1 MTIPEEGL
9 QDFLHEFDRER
20 LLKRFENG
28 ERHISFRYWT
38 RTATFEPMLAEDH
51 MALYREEETGDII
64 AVNYV
69 LDRTEHYR
77 LEEKERALEK
87 SNREYAKLLEE
98 EKKHTAMIE
107 ELTKKLQS
115 QLELFTVSIPGG
127 VKISNDDPEYSFKY
141 VSEQFA
147 NMLGYA
153 TPKEL
158 MDASG
163 GNIIGLAHPDDVKVG
178 LADALNQYTHSDHYA
193 TIYRIRCK
201 DGTYKYIEDRGQKVI
216 KEDGTIEHWNLM
228 LDKND
233 FMHKSIALESEK
245 KANKSK
251 SDFLSRMSHDMRT
264 PLNGIIGLLKIAEKH
279 FDDSELVLEN
289 FGKMQVAADYLLS
302 LINDI
307 LQMSK
312 IEDGNVPL
320 TQEIINFDELSQDVL
335 TIIEQRAK
343 DRGIQMQFCSK
354 KEGLR
359 YPFIYGSPVHLR
371 QIFLNIYG
379 NCIKY
384 NRIGGKIITVLDY
397 TEVVDGI
404 TTYEWTIT
412 DTGIGMSK
420 EYLKHIFEPFSQER
434 NDSGSTQQGIGLGMA
449 IVKGLIEKMGG
460 TIEVKSE
467 EGIGSTFIIR
477 IPFKLAPAP
486 DTVKKTAAQ
495 MDISGLNLLLVED
508 NELNREIA
516 TALLEEIGISVD
528 SVEDGTDA
536 VERMNEVDDD
546 RYDLIFMDIYL
557 NELNGIDIVRKIR
570 QMDSKVMIVFLTTSK
585 EYIFEAA
592 PFHFFDYILKPFEST
607 QIFHVLDDALALLPE
622 QEAELSF
629 EYRSFD
635 VHFPLSKIQYIY
647 SNNHEVIIHTTN
659 GTHAFRLPFYS
670 VTDHLDD
677 SRFLQCNRGIMLN
690 MDYIKTME
698 SDYFEMT
705 DSKCFPIK
713 TKGRKQIRE
722 QYIKYQFLKLEEA

>member
-1 MTIPEEGL
+1 MSQDIINNRFFEESVFAIADGYCVINLTKSIVRGSMYQIVNGKKYNLNEQLGLPENSSLQSLVDAWALTIPEEGL
-9 QDFLHEFDRER
+9 KDFLHEFDRER
-20 LLKRFENG
+20 LLNRFENG

-51 MALYREEETGDII
+51 MALYREEETGDVI

-158 MDASG
+158 LDASG

-178 LADALNQYTHSDHYA
+178 LADALNQYTYSDHYA

-216 KEDGTIEHWNLM
+216 QKDGTIEHWNLM

-279 FDDSELVLEN
+279 FNDRELVLEN
-289 FGKMQVAADYLLS
+289 FRKMQVAADYLLS

-320 TQEIINFDELSQDVL
+320 TQEIINFEELSQDVL
-335 TIIEQRAK
+335 TIIEERAK
-343 DRGIQMQFCSK
+343 DRGIQMQFRAK

-384 NRIGGKIITVLDY
+384 NRIGGKIISVSDY
-397 TEVVDGI
+397 TEAVDGI

-412 DTGIGMSK
+412 DTGIGMSR
-420 EYLKHIFEPFSQER
+420 EYQEHIFDPFSQER
-434 NDSGSTQQGIGLGMA
+434 EDARSTQQGIGLGMA

-508 NELNREIA
+508 NELNTEIA
-516 TALLEEIGISVD
+516 ETLLSDEGANLTVA
-528 SVEDGTDA
+528 EDGLQAVRMFQEKPEGYFDA
-536 VERMNEVDDD
+536 I
-546 RYDLIFMDIYL
+546 LMDIMMPVMD
-557 NELNGIDIVRKIR
+557 GITATKTIR
-570 QMDSKVMIVFLTTSK
+570 S
-585 EYIFEAA
+585 
-592 PFHFFDYILKPFEST
+592 LKHP
-607 QIFHVLDDALALLPE
+607 DAETIP
-622 QEAELSF
+622 
-629 EYRSFD
+629 
-635 VHFPLSKIQYIY
+635 
-647 SNNHEVIIHTTN
+647 IIAMTAN
-659 GTHAFRLPFYS
+659 AFREDKEKCL
-670 VTDHLDD
+670 TAGMNAHLA
-677 SRFLQCNRGIMLN
+677 
-690 MDYIKTME
+690 K
-698 SDYFEMT
+698 
-705 DSKCFPIK
+705 PIK
-713 TKGRKQIRE
+713 IE
-722 QYIKYQFLKLEEA
+722 NIKRILCEYCV

>member
-1 MTIPEEGL
+1 MSQDIINNRFLEESVFAIADGYCVINLTKNIVRGSMYQVVNGKKYNLNEQLGLPENSGLQSLVDAWALTIPEEGL
-9 QDFLHEFDRER
+9 KDFLHEFDRER
-20 LLKRFENG
+20 LLNRFENG
-28 ERHISFRYWT
+28 ERYISFRYWT

-51 MALYREEETGDII
+51 MALYREEETGDVI

-158 MDASG
+158 LDTSDG
-163 GNIIGLAHPDDVKVG
+163 SIIGLVHPDDVKVG
-178 LADALNQYTHSDHYA
+178 LANALNQYTHSNHYA

-264 PLNGIIGLLKIAEKH
+264 PLNGIIGMLKIAEKH
-279 FDDSELVLEN
+279 FDDRELVLEN
-289 FGKMQVAADYLLS
+289 FRKIQVAADYLLS

-312 IEDGNVPL
+312 IEEGNVPL
-320 TQEIINFDELSQDVL
+320 TQEIINFEELSQDIL

-343 DRGIQMQFCSK
+343 DRGTPDAVLFKKGRASISFYLWKSVASK
-354 KEGLR
+354 TDILLIFMETVLSITGL
-359 YPFIYGSPVHLR
+359 
-371 QIFLNIYG
+371 
-379 NCIKY
+379 C
-384 NRIGGKIITVLDY
+384 GKIITVSDY
-397 TEVVDGI
+397 TEAVDGI

-412 DTGIGMSK
+412 DTGIGMSR
-420 EYLKHIFEPFSQER
+420 EYQEHIFEPFSQER
-434 NDSGSTQQGIGLGMA
+434 EDARSTQQGIGLGMA

-486 DTVKKTAAQ
+486 DTVKKTAVQ

-508 NELNREIA
+508 NELNAEIA
-516 TALLEEIGISVD
+516 ETLLSDEGANLTVA
-528 SVEDGTDA
+528 EDGLQAVRIFQEKPEGYFDA
-536 VERMNEVDDD
+536 I
-546 RYDLIFMDIYL
+546 LMDIMMPVMD
-557 NELNGIDIVRKIR
+557 GITATKTIR
-570 QMDSKVMIVFLTTSK
+570 S
-585 EYIFEAA
+585 
-592 PFHFFDYILKPFEST
+592 LKHP
-607 QIFHVLDDALALLPE
+607 DAETIP
-622 QEAELSF
+622 
-629 EYRSFD
+629 
-635 VHFPLSKIQYIY
+635 
-647 SNNHEVIIHTTN
+647 IIAMTAN
-659 GTHAFRLPFYS
+659 AFREDKEKCLAAGMNA
-670 VTDHLDD
+670 HLA
-677 SRFLQCNRGIMLN
+677 
-690 MDYIKTME
+690 K
-698 SDYFEMT
+698 
-705 DSKCFPIK
+705 PIK
-713 TKGRKQIRE
+713 IE
-722 QYIKYQFLKLEEA
+722 SIKRILCEYCV

>member
-1 MTIPEEGL
+1 MSQDIINNRFWEESVFAIADGYCVINLTKNIVRGSMYQVVNGKKYNLNEQLGLPENSSLQSLVDAWALTIPEEGL
-9 QDFLHEFDRER
+9 KDFLHEFDRER
-20 LLKRFENG
+20 LLNRFENG
-28 ERHISFRYWT
+28 ERHISFQYWT
-38 RTATFEPMLAEDH
+38 RTATFESMLAEDH
-51 MALYREEETGDII
+51 MALYREEETGDVI

-69 LDRTEHYR
+69 LDRTEHYL

-158 MDASG
+158 LDASG

-264 PLNGIIGLLKIAEKH
+264 PLNGIIGLLKISEKH
-279 FDDSELVLEN
+279 FDDRELVLKN
-289 FGKMQVAADYLLS
+289 FRKMQVAADYLLS

-320 TQEIINFDELSQDVL
+320 TQEIINFEELSQDVL

-343 DRGIQMQFCSK
+343 DRGIQMQFRAK

-384 NRIGGKIITVLDY
+384 NQPGGKITTVMEAAD
-397 TEVVDGI
+397 VHDGI
-404 TTYEWTIT
+404 CTYRWTIS
-412 DTGIGMSK
+412 DTGIGMSP
-420 EYLKHIFEPFSQER
+420 EFLSHIFDPFSQEKTDAR
-434 NDSGSTQQGIGLGMA
+434 SVYQGTGLGMA
-449 IVKGLIEKMGG
+449 ITKGLIEQMNGS
-460 TIEVKSE
+460 IEVTSQV
-467 EGIGSTFIIR
+467 GVGSVFVIT
-477 IPFKLAPAP
+477 IPFEIAQEQKKDEEIAEKYDIRGLHLLAA
-486 DTVKKTAAQ
+486 
-495 MDISGLNLLLVED
+495 ED
-508 NELNREIA
+508 NELNAEIIEM
-516 TALLEEIGISVD
+516 LLTD
-528 SVEDGTDA
+528 DGAKVTVAKNGRQA
-536 VERMNEVDDD
+536 VEHFENNPPGTFDAILMDVMMPVMDGIAATKAIRAMD
-546 RYDLIFMDIYL
+546 RADAKTIPIIAMTA
-557 NELNGIDIVRKIR
+557 NA
-570 QMDSKVMIVFLTTSK
+570 
-585 EYIFEAA
+585 FEEDAKRCLAA
-592 PFHFFDYILKPFEST
+592 GMTAHLAKPF
-607 QIFHVLDDALALLPE
+607 QIE
-622 QEAELSF
+622 
-629 EYRSFD
+629 D
-635 VHFPLSKIQYIY
+635 V
-647 SNNHEVIIHTTN
+647 E
-659 GTHAFRLPFYS
+659 
-670 VTDHLDD
+670 
-677 SRFLQCNRGIMLN
+677 
-690 MDYIKTME
+690 KTIVE
-698 SDYFEMT
+698 CCG
-705 DSKCFPIK
+705 K
-713 TKGRKQIRE
+713 
-722 QYIKYQFLKLEEA
+722 